1 MGWIYVFLAGLFEIG
16 FTISLKLSQNFSVL
30 LPSLTFVVCAAASF
44 GLLTQAM
51 CRVDKTDDKD
61 VRGPGDPHHSDHHH

>member
-30 LPSLTFVVCAAASF
+30 LPSLTFVVCAAA
-44 GLLTQAM
+44 
-51 CRVDKTDDKD
+51 V
-61 VRGPGDPHHSDHHH
+61 H